1 MRGTWLN
8 VVGSPHGRRLECSRA
23 RLQDLAAYFLGGYGG
38 SQEPVSQAPD
48 GRRAPVEDMGVDHRC
63 ADILVAQE
71 FLPACALDADRS

>member
-1 MRGTWLN
+1 MQTCIKPL
-8 VVGSPHGRRLECSRA
+8 
-23 RLQDLAAYFLGGYGG
+23 RLQAAAAYFAGRGARRRLHAVAVRNEQPIGR
-38 SQEPVSQAPD
+38 APD